1 MDDFNAYIIS
11 LLDEDHEEP
20 EFKQQKLDL
29 EKQRLDLEKQ
39 RLDLQDKEPLG
50 DRECKTSEKAARGAV
65 DVARSCRRSLL
76 HCEPAV
82 LVGET

>member
-50 DRECKTSEKAARGAV
+50 DRECKTSEKQQGSKQLMEILKHQQEDDDAV
-65 DVARSCRRSLL
+65 D
-76 HCEPAV
+76 
-82 LVGET
+82 

>member
-11 LLDEDHEEP
+11 LLDEDQEEP

-39 RLDLQDKEPLG
+39 RLDLQDKEPL
-50 DRECKTSEKAARGAV
+50 
-65 DVARSCRRSLL
+65 
-76 HCEPAV
+76 
-82 LVGET
+82 

>member
-20 EFKQQKLDL
+20 EFDL

-50 DRECKTSEKAARGAV
+50 DRECKTSEKQQGSKQLMEILKHQQEDDDAV
-65 DVARSCRRSLL
+65 D
-76 HCEPAV
+76 
-82 LVGET
+82 